1 MLNKIEDSIDGLNK
15 VLFGNGLL
23 TSEIQAT
30 GMELMLGNVPEKWS
44 KVWEGPDNAISWL
57 KGFCSRVYQLK
68 KWVENLRSGGLLD
81 SALNL
86 ADLFHPEIFL
96 NALR

>member
-1 MLNKIEDSIDGLNK
+1 MLDKIESSIEGLNR

-30 GMELMLGNVPEKWS
+30 GTELMLGNVPEKWS
-44 KVWEGPDNAISWL
+44 KVWEGPDNAITWL
-57 KGFCSRVYQLK
+57 KGFCSRVYMLK
-68 KWVENLRSGGLLD
+68 KWVETLRNNNLLESP
-81 SALNL
+81 LNL
-86 ADLFHPEIFL
+86 GDLFHPEIFL